1 MDPEQV
7 DEFVMGYLKK
17 KGFNSAAKHLQESLH
32 NNNGSSFSSIDYPND
47 PELTKLIRSFS
58 QSENDP
64 SRYREGYSKL
74 RSWGYN
80 SLDLYKLQKDHEMVH
95 LRDLQKLGGVLAPS
109 HLQEMEFAR
118 SLRQSKINI
127 KICQYSYD
135 LLIQYLHRTESTL
148 MLGIINEH
156 INFQVYSGQPNS
168 ASDDIEAVTIVGS
181 FHETADHVNQKEIQ
195 WGLLEDSLEDRLEK
209 TGGLLSDSE
218 KRQGES
224 KAGDMD
230 DSKKRSME
238 VGKQGSS
245 IKKLKKDKAGNA
257 TAKVARQETSTVLS
271 SMPRVKP
278 ELAMPV
284 MSTDVEESILEDLRN
299 RVQLSSVAMPSVSF
313 YTFVNTH
320 NGLNSSSIS
329 HDGSLVAGGFS
340 DSSIKVWDMARIGQ
354 AGSCALQDE
363 NNQIV
368 GQNGRRNYTLLVGHS
383 GPVYSATFSPPGD
396 YVLSSSADTTIR
408 LWSTKLNANL
418 VCYKGHNHTVWD
430 AQFSPFG
437 HYFASCSHD
446 RTARIWSMD
455 RIQPLR
461 MMAGHLS
468 DVDCVQWH
476 PNCNYIATGS
486 SDKTVRLW
494 DVQTGEC
501 VRIFIGHR
509 SMVLSLAM
517 SPDGRYMAS
526 GDEDGTIMM
535 WDLSTARC
543 ITPLMGHNSCVWT
556 LSYSGEG
563 SLLASGSA
571 DCTVKL
577 WDVSSS
583 TKLTKAEEK
592 NGNSNRLRS
601 LRTFPTK
608 STPVHA
614 LRFSRRNL
622 LFAAGAVSKH
632 SS

>member
-17 KGFNSAAKHLQESLH
+17 KGFNTAVKRLQESLH
-32 NNNGSSFSSIDYPND
+32 HNNGTSFSSIDYHND

-80 SLDLYKLQKDHEMVH
+80 SLDLYKHELLRVMYPVFIHCYMDLVGKGHTQEARSFFNSFRKDHEMVH

-168 ASDDIEAVTIVGS
+168 ASDDIEAVTIVES
-181 FHETADHVNQKEIQ
+181 FHEKADHVNQKEIQ

-209 TGGLLSDSE
+209 TGGPISDSE
-218 KRQGES
+218 KGQGES
-224 KAGDMD
+224 KVGDMD
-230 DSKKRSME
+230 GSKKRSIE
-238 VGKQGSS
+238 IGKQGSS

-257 TAKVARQETSTVLS
+257 TAKVARQETSTVLPT
-271 SMPRVKP
+271 PRVKP

-299 RVQLSSVAMPSVSF
+299 PVQLSSVAMPSVSF

-340 DSSIKVWDMARIGQ
+340 DSSIKVWDMAKIGQ
-354 AGSCALQDE
+354 AGGFHPEIMFYLLQ
-363 NNQIV
+363 QIQQCSKAV
-368 GQNGRRNYTLLVGHS
+368 EHEIKR
-383 GPVYSATFSPPGD
+383 
-396 YVLSSSADTTIR
+396 
-408 LWSTKLNANL
+408 NL

-446 RTARIWSMD
+446 HTARIWSMD

-468 DVDCVQWH
+468 DVD
-476 PNCNYIATGS
+476 
-486 SDKTVRLW
+486 
-494 DVQTGEC
+494 
-501 VRIFIGHR
+501 
-509 SMVLSLAM
+509 
-517 SPDGRYMAS
+517 
-526 GDEDGTIMM
+526 
-535 WDLSTARC
+535 
-543 ITPLMGHNSCVWT
+543 
-556 LSYSGEG
+556 
-563 SLLASGSA
+563 
-571 DCTVKL
+571 
-577 WDVSSS
+577 
-583 TKLTKAEEK
+583 
-592 NGNSNRLRS
+592 
-601 LRTFPTK
+601 
-608 STPVHA
+608 
-614 LRFSRRNL
+614 FSRRNL
-622 LFAAGAVSKH
+622 LFAAGAISKP